1 MIDTSVFKEFT
12 TNINTVDKLN
22 ELLSDVAEAE
32 TASFASS
39 AKNFIDSIKG
49 KVSNN
54 FFELTQALEAR
65 NKLPTTPEERREFFE
80 KLKNY
85 LQKFPRI
92 SLELAFNP
100 TEKFVNKISKF
111 LKSDN
116 DSSPIL
122 DIKVRTNILAG
133 TTIEKD
139 GVYKDYSYATKLV
152 QVLKQKYL
160 GRTDENV

>member
-22 ELLSDVAEAE
+22 GLLADVSEAE

-39 AKNFIDSIKG
+39 AKHFNASIKG
-49 KVSNN
+49 KVSKK
-54 FFELTQALEAR
+54 FEEIIRNLEVR
-65 NKLPTTPEERREFFE
+65 NKLPKSPEDRSEFFE

-85 LQKFPRI
+85 LQKLPRI

-100 TEKFVNKISKF
+100 TEKFVNKISKY
-111 LKSDN
+111 LIESSDN
-116 DSSPIL
+116 SPIL
-122 DIKVRTNILAG
+122 DIQVKPQILAG

-139 GVYKDYSYATKLV
+139 GVFKDYSFATRLD

-160 GRTDENV
+160 EGANENV